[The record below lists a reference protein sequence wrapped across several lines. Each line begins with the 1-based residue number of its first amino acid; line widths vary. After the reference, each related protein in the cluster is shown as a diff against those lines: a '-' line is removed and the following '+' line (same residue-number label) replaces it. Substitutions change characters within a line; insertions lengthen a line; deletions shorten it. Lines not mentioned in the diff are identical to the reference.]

1 MKCEKCNE
9 REANFFYTATVN
21 GKTTQRRLCS
31 ECAAEEGLDK
41 ALGFGRE
48 SLFDGFFGE
57 PFGMLESFFG
67 EPFGRRSLF
76 SGLMPTMMTMPRSL
90 FAPTETAAPE
100 REAAPA
106 HGPAQTEAETK
117 IPVDAGEEVRT
128 GRELRA
134 LKHQLHAAVKAEDF
148 EKAIELRDKIRQLEQ

>member
-21 GKTTQRRLCS
+21 GETTQRRLCS
-31 ECAAEEGLDK
+31 ECAHEEGLDK

-48 SLFDGFFGE
+48 SLFDDFFSE
-57 PFGMLESFFG
+57 PFGMLDSF
-67 EPFGRRSLF
+67 FGRRSLF
-76 SGLMPTMMTMPRSL
+76 GGLMPSMMTLPRSL
-90 FAPTETAAPE
+90 FAPTES
-100 REAAPA
+100 AAPA
-106 HGPAQTEAETK
+106 HSAGPAQEESETK

-134 LKHQLHAAVKAEDF
+134 LKHQLHEAVKAEDF
-148 EKAIELRDKIRQLEQ
+148 EKAIELRDKIRKFEQ